1 MLELLIWGV
10 AAFVLTAALGKT
22 VLPKLI
28 KLKIGQSIREEG
40 PQSHLKKS
48 GTPTMGGIMFL
59 ISTGILSIVLMVM
72 GKLTLDVVA
81 VLVGLYA
88 FGLIGFLDDY
98 IKIVKKRNLGLTA
111 KQKLALQFLFSILL
125 SLYIYLSKGSGII
138 IPFTNGYEFELG
150 ILFIPFMFIVIVGT
164 VNAVNLTDGLDGL
177 SSGVTLIVMAFYG
190 IIAYLMHRMD
200 MGYIAFILA
209 GGCGGFLVYNRY
221 PAKVFMGDTGSL
233 ALGGAVAMIAS
244 VYKLELIILI
254 AGSFY
259 FIEILS
265 VIIQVISFKT
275 RGKRVFKM
283 APIHHHF
290 ELCGWSEKKI
300 VWMSRIYTISL
311 CLIGYFSLK
320 NIIL

>member
-1 MLELLIWGV
+1 MLELLTLGIG
-10 AAFVLTAALGKT
+10 AFLLTAILGKL

-40 PQSHLKKS
+40 PESHLKKT

-59 ISTGILSIVLMVM
+59 LSAALMAVVLALL
-72 GKLTLDVVA
+72 GKLTLDA
-81 VLVGLYA
+81 IMILLALYA
-88 FGLIGFLDDY
+88 FGLVGFLDDY

-111 KQKLALQFLFSILL
+111 KQKLVLQFIFSIALA
-125 SLYIYLSKGSGII
+125 IYVYLTKGSQIL
-138 IPFTNGYEFELG
+138 IPFTKGYQMDLG
-150 ILFIPFMFIVIVGT
+150 ILFIPFMFFVIVGT

-177 SSGVTLIVMAFYG
+177 SSGVTLIVMVFFAVL
-190 IIAYLMHRMD
+190 AYTANRLD
-200 MGYIAFILA
+200 LGYIAVILA

-233 ALGGAVAMIAS
+233 ALGGAVAMMAS
-244 VYKLELIILI
+244 IYQLELLILL

-265 VIIQVISFKT
+265 VIIQVTSFKT

-290 ELCGWSEKKI
+290 ELCGWSETKI
-300 VWMSRIYTISL
+300 VWISRIYTAL
-311 CLIGYFSLK
+311 VCLISYLSVQ
-320 NIIL
+320 NIFI